1 MSFYLL
7 TSIDRIDKV
16 IKTFRFPTDCPRSQR
31 SISFYTNFKANEY
44 RNLVFYSL
52 IFALKDIPAFSYEN
66 IMNIFAYMLYLFL
79 FLTQDKI
86 EQADTQF
93 ARELITTFLHAF
105 NGLYGGVNITY
116 NLHAHLH
123 LPDQCELIGSMDK
136 CCCCPGEACFKECK
150 KCFSGTTHIAEQDAY
165 NCSFKK

>member
-136 CCCCPGEACFKECK
+136 CCCFPGEACFKECK